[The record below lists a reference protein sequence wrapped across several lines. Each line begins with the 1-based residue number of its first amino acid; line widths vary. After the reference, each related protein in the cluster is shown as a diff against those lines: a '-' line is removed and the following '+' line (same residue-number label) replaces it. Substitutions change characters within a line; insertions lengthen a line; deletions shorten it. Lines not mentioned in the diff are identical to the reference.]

1 VTARVGLLAAMA
13 IAFIA
18 APSLIDLPMKLI
30 WNASPSV
37 PTGLYW
43 LRPGSDL
50 RVGDLVVVAAP
61 AALADFLA
69 KRGYLPTGVPLL
81 KHVAALP
88 GQVVCRTGLTITI
101 DDVVAGQA
109 LHSDRLGRVLP
120 VWRGCQR
127 VQHGDIFLMNVSVP
141 NSLDGR
147 YFGPTSQ
154 QSISGRALPIWLADA
169 AVAASE
175 ARSSP
180 LALHTN
186 PSVHNPPEE

>member
-1 VTARVGLLAAMA
+1 VTVRVCFLAATA
-13 IAFIA
+13 LALIAE
-18 APSLIDLPMKLI
+18 PSLIELPLKLI

-50 RVGDLVVVAAP
+50 RVGDLVVVAAS

-88 GQVVCRTGLTITI
+88 GQVVCRTGLIITV
-101 DDVVAGQA
+101 DGAVAGQA
-109 LHSDRLGRVLP
+109 LQSDRLGRVLP

-127 VQHGDIFLMNVSVP
+127 VQHGDIFLMNVGVP

-147 YFGPTSQ
+147 YFGPISQ
-154 QSISGRALPIWLADA
+154 QSIRGRAIPILLADA
-169 AVAASE
+169 AVGASE
-175 ARSSP
+175 TRSSS
-180 LALHTN
+180 LARNTN
-186 PSVHNPPEE
+186 PSLHYPQEE

>member
-88 GQVVCRTGLTITI
+88 GQVVCRTGLIITV
-101 DDVVAGQA
+101 DGVVAGQA
-109 LHSDRLGRVLP
+109 LQSDRLGRVLP

-127 VQHGDIFLMNVSVP
+127 VQHGDIFLMNVGVP

-147 YFGPTSQ
+147 YFGPISQ
-154 QSISGRALPIWLADA
+154 QSIRGRAIPIWLADS
-169 AVAASE
+169 AVGASE
-175 ARSSP
+175 PRSSP
-180 LALHTN
+180 LARHAN
-186 PSVHNPPEE
+186 PSLHKPPEE